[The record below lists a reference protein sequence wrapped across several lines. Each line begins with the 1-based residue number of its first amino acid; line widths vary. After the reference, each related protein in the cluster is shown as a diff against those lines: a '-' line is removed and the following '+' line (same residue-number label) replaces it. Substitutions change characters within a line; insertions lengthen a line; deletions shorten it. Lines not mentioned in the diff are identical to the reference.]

1 MVIQKA
7 SSSTYCATAR
17 ARWRESEFPTPTA
30 SPPLSFI
37 VLSVMNERR
46 EGRVK
51 QPLVLYFF
59 SVVISQPILA
69 VCPGTTCTAAQME
82 HRGAR
87 RRRAWPWRARLPFLS
102 ACLVCILG
110 TEPAPGGDADRFPCQ
125 THQDCGQSRAR
136 RAAVVPRAR
145 RDCERMRLRCAR
157 RLTGGVELPSPF
169 VLAQATPPFAVR
181 KSAACRK
188 GLQ

>member
-1 MVIQKA
+1 MGPIPGRIFFLAKHPQGARSLDLKELE
-7 SSSTYCATAR
+7 TGWTAR
-17 ARWRESEFPTPTA
+17 SV
-30 SPPLSFI
+30 PL
-37 VLSVMNERR
+37 
-46 EGRVK
+46 
-51 QPLVLYFF
+51 
-59 SVVISQPILA
+59 
-69 VCPGTTCTAAQME
+69 AQME